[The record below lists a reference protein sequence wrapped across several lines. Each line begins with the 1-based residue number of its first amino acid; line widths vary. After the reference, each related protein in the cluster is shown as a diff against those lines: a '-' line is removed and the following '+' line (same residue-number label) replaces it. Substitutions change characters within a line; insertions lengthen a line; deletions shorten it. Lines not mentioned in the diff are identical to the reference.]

1 MNLTEQNAVALMKE
15 SSEDSERK
23 QGPSVGFLEAS
34 RT

>member
-1 MNLTEQNAVALMKE
+1 MNLTEQNAVVLMKE

-23 QGPSVGFLEAS
+23 RSPSAGFLEAS